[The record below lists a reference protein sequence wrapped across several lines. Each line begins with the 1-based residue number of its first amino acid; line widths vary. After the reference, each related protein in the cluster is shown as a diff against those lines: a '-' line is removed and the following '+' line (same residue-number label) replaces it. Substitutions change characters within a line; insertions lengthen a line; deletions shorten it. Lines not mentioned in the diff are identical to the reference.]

1 MDSADGPVAAAKPGR
16 RLRVWDLPTR
26 VFHWTLA
33 LCVIAS
39 IATAYIGGNATVWH
53 FRLGYL
59 TFALLV
65 FRLMW
70 GLLGGHW
77 SRFGTFFYSPGALL
91 RYLRGTPGPDD
102 RFDIGHSPLGSL
114 SVWALLG
121 LLVLQ
126 VATGLVADD
135 EIASTGPLNRF
146 VSSAVAG
153 KATGYHADVGQWLL
167 IGLIALHVGAVL
179 FYLFAKRRDLIGP
192 MWHGDKPLP
201 QEAPADLPMTRDT
214 AGTRLFA
221 LVVFG
226 ACAALVWWV
235 VSLGG

>member
-1 MDSADGPVAAAKPGR
+1 MDPVAGPAAAAKPGR

-26 VFHWTLA
+26 LFHWTLA
-33 LCVIAS
+33 LCVIA
-39 IATAYIGGNATVWH
+39 AVLTAHVGGNAIVWH
-53 FRLGYL
+53 FRLGY
-59 TFALLV
+59 TVFALLA
-65 FRLMW
+65 FRLLW
-70 GLLGGHW
+70 GVLGGHW
-77 SRFGTFFYSPGALL
+77 SRFGTFFYSPGALV
-91 RYLRGTPGPDD
+91 RYLRGAPGPGD

-114 SVWALLG
+114 SVWALL
-121 LLVLQ
+121 LLLALQ
-126 VATGLVADD
+126 VGTGLVADD
-135 EIASTGPLNRF
+135 EIANTGPLNRF
-146 VSSAVAG
+146 VSSAVAS

-167 IGLIALHVGAVL
+167 VGLVALHIAAVL
-179 FYLFAKRRDLIGP
+179 FYLFARRRDLIGP